1 MSNVISSKR
10 NEKKK
15 INVKDII
22 KENSKTKQNEC
33 VSYEKKSEKKKK
45 KIIVLVLLTW
55 KCSNIKI
62 LFLFFFEVIK
72 SVNICTKFK

>member
-1 MSNVISSKR
+1 MLNVISSKR

-33 VSYEKKSEKKKK
+33 VSYEKKRVERKKNCPCSFNKSTSEYKY
-45 KIIVLVLLTW
+45 
-55 KCSNIKI
+55 S
-62 LFLFFFEVIK
+62 FFFLLQL
-72 SVNICTKFK
+72 C

>member
-1 MSNVISSKR
+1 MLNVISSKR

-33 VSYEKKSEKKKK
+33 VSYEKKNEWKEKK
-45 KIIVLVLLTW
+45 IVLVLLTRVHL
-55 KCSNIKI
+55 NINI
-62 LFLFFFEVIK
+62 RFFFFFNFVESMKI
-72 SVNICTKFK
+72 N